1 MLLEYVSAACPAQ
14 KIGEFTPDVWGELL
28 APYDL
33 ADARAAVLVVASR
46 QAYVSP
52 AEIIIEIKA
61 RREERIAL
69 AHAVYDGNPDETGV
83 ESAQAVRALFRAAAD
98 GRIEQRSITAGLRK
112 GPDAPPAL
120 PSGRVKAILSAAAKE
135 PPRTRE
141 GVVNVRGTSC
151 QRCGAR
157 PGASCTSGDRRM
169 ADAHP
174 IRLTDAQRA
183 AAGLPPVDPAVEER
197 EIARRIAA
205 SAARAATDTTHTP
218 DFKDAT

>member
-1 MLLEYVSAACPAQ
+1 MIAKYVASLCPQ
-14 KIGEFTPDVWGELL
+14 QRFNEHTPDVWGDVLS
-28 APYDL
+28 PYDVNE
-33 ADARAAVLVVASR
+33 ARTAVVTVAAR
-46 QAYVSP
+46 QPFISP
-52 AEIIIEIKA
+52 AEIITEIKA

-98 GRIEQRSITAGLRK
+98 GRIEQRSITAGLGK

-174 IRLTDAQRA
+174 IRLEDAKRA

-205 SAARAATDTTHTP
+205 SAARAAADTTHTP
-218 DFKDAT
+218 DCKDAT